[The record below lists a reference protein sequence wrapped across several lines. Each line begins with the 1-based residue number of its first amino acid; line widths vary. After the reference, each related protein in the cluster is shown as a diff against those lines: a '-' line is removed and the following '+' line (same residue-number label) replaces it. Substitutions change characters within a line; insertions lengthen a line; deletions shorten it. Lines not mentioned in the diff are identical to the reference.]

1 MIIRPSRKCGN
12 NCAPLLLLLVAFS
25 SMYWRDVMP
34 SLGGLGRA
42 TASGDDVI
50 ISY

>member
-1 MIIRPSRKCGN
+1 
-12 NCAPLLLLLVAFS
+12 
-25 SMYWRDVMP
+25 MP

-50 ISY
+50 ISINYKLLFEGI